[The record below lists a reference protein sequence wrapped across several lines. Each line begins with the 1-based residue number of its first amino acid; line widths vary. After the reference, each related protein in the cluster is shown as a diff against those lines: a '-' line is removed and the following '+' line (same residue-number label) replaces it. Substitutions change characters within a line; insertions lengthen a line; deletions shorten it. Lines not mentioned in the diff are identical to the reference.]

1 MNILT
6 VLTVNKL
13 NSLWFGANE
22 AIHGVPTCFFSKA
35 WAQKR
40 LAHRVGS
47 NRGWILPSRSPT
59 SVATCLSQPWS
70 NIVAAIHQTELMG
83 ENNIC
88 SYVGTAS
95 CTWLTGSRIFSP
107 KGDLSNRFTS
117 PRIFWSW
124 SGDKALRF
132 ACLSRFR
139 LPGLLHS
146 WQNRQF
152 STVQS
157 CLFLQSGM
165 EWRHRK
171 VFRSAL
177 PFCTSSRG
185 SFGSTLF
192 VEVASSFAKHKGS
205 IYNSPSPWS
214 MLFIVVYYTV
224 QWRTWNL
231 GKSVNLKRTSP
242 LFHRANTRPACS
254 HTRNTR

>member
-22 AIHGVPTCFFSKA
+22 AIHGVPTCFFPKA

-107 KGDLSNRFTS
+107 QGRPEQQIYIS
-117 PRIFWSW
+117 P
-124 SGDKALRF
+124 
-132 ACLSRFR
+132 
-139 LPGLLHS
+139 H
-146 WQNRQF
+146 
-152 STVQS
+152 
-157 CLFLQSGM
+157 FLVL
-165 EWRHRK
+165 K
-171 VFRSAL
+171 
-177 PFCTSSRG
+177 RG
-185 SFGSTLF
+185 QGSTLCLPF
-192 VEVASSFAKHKGS
+192 PVSFARSLALVAKPAVL
-205 IYNSPSPWS
+205 NCAV
-214 MLFIVVYYTV
+214 LFV
-224 QWRTWNL
+224 
-231 GKSVNLKRTSP
+231 SAKRYGMAT
-242 LFHRANTRPACS
+242 
-254 HTRNTR
+254 